1 MTRYPRKAFTSSP
14 DYSGQRGRAATIPPA
29 HQGFTLVEV
38 LVAATVAAALMA
50 IALPKFA
57 SYRLQAQIAQAVSD
71 IRSVDLAIQI
81 YRRQNNTLPI
91 NLADLGVPIN
101 PDPWGRPYGYL
112 KIEGDLIALT
122 QAKKDLFHVPIN
134 SDYDLYSRGV
144 DGATSSIVILPACQ
158 DDIIRANKGGYVG
171 LASDY

>member
-1 MTRYPRKAFTSSP
+1 MIRYPRKAFTSSP
-14 DYSGQRGRAATIPPA
+14 DNCVKPGRAVRTLPA

-38 LVAATVAAALMA
+38 LVAATVVAALLA

-71 IRSVDLAIQI
+71 LRSVDLAIQI
-81 YRRQNNTLPI
+81 YRRQNNTLPN
-91 NLADLGVPIN
+91 NLSNLGIPIT
-101 PDPWGRPYGYL
+101 PDPWGRPYEYL
-112 KIEGDLIALT
+112 KIEGDPIALT
-122 QAKKDLFHVPIN
+122 NAKKDLFHVPIN
-134 SDYDLYSRGV
+134 SDFDLYSKGV
-144 DGATSSIVILPACQ
+144 DGATSSIIVLPASQ